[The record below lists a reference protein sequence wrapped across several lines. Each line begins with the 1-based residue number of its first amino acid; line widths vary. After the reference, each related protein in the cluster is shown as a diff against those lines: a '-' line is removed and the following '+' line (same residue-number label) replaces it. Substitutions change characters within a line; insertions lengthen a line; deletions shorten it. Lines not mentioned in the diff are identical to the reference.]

1 MGRIEVFRTETYT
14 EIETEENA
22 VDAAIDLFSGLIIV
36 LSALPEP
43 YQRMTVL
50 KAGYKLVKKKLKE
63 RARNERRNQS

>member
-14 EIETEENA
+14 EIETEETA
-22 VDAAIDLFSGLIIV
+22 VGAALDLFSGLVIV

-63 RARNERRNQS
+63 RARHERRNQS

>member
-22 VDAAIDLFSGLIIV
+22 VDAAIDLFSGLVVV

-43 YQRMTVL
+43 YQR
-50 KAGYKLVKKKLKE
+50 KIG
-63 RARNERRNQS
+63 RAHV

>member
-22 VDAAIDLFSGLIIV
+22 VDAAFDLLSGLVVV

-63 RARNERRNQS
+63 RARNERRSKP

>member
-22 VDAAIDLFSGLIIV
+22 VDAAIDLFSGLVIV

-43 YQRMTVL
+43 SQRMTVL
-50 KAGYKLVKKKLKE
+50 KSGYKLVKKKLKE
-63 RARNERRNQS
+63 RARNERRNQP